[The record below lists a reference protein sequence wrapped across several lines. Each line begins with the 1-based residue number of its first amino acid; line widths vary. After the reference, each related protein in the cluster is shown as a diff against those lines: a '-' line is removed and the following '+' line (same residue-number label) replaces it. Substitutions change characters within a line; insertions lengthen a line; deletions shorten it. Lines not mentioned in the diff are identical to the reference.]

1 MLAFGFSNRP
11 GLEGEPPEKD
21 TSGTMPHYTLRATE
35 VPINDET
42 VQVRTNSTMVA
53 KAPQSGKLWR
63 AVESFLSMRS
73 DECRYRWNRP
83 GPNLCKE
90 WLQAFAGKM
99 ECGCVRAK
107 SAIEEARRP
116 STGFKR

>member
-1 MLAFGFSNRP
+1 MQYVLLQGIFGAGDRGHMGAF
-11 GLEGEPPEKD
+11 K
-21 TSGTMPHYTLRATE
+21 
-35 VPINDET
+35 
-42 VQVRTNSTMVA
+42 VA

-63 AVESFLSMRS
+63 AVESFLSMRNE
-73 DECRYRWNRP
+73 ECRYRWNRP
-83 GPNLCKE
+83 GPNLCNE

-107 SAIEEARRP
+107 SAIEEAMRP